1 LRLGKKPTVAAE
13 PVIKPASITAA
24 IEVEEAENPA
34 IEVPDVR
41 VFDYDAMREEF
52 ELW

>member
-1 LRLGKKPTVAAE
+1 MRPRRNPTVVAESVVE
-13 PVIKPASITAA
+13 PVSITAP
-24 IEVEEAENPA
+24 IEVEEEENPA